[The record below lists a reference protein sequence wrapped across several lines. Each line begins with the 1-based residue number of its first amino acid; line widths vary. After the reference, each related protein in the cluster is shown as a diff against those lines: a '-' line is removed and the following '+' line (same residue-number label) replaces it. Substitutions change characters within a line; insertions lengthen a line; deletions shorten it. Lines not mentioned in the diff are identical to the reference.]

1 MSKLGALGVQWGH
14 TSESADKNVKFAVT
28 MNVFASAIVCANDGT
43 VIGNL
48 KEQSV
53 STTGFSLW
61 FWDHNQ
67 YNLETYWIA
76 VGLI

>member
-1 MSKLGALGVQWGH
+1 MS
-14 TSESADKNVKFAVT
+14 
-28 MNVFASAIVCANDGT
+28 NVFAVIISGCNDGT
-43 VIGNL
+43 VMGNI
-48 KEQSV
+48 KEHSV

-76 VGLI
+76 VGK